1 MLHPQST
8 PHPLRLRRV
17 HGKGA
22 LRVGAALQRAAR
34 KTAPL
39 RRLSNLGAL
48 ERLRA
53 VFLAVALADLAA
65 SVLLIAPTAE
75 PLAERAIAS
84 VAACWLALYWTRGF
98 ARGSFPLAGELL
110 EALAGFAIFCA
121 APGRPLLPLVAIVYR
136 SQYSEGGFRRAFG
149 RYALWVIAWFGG
161 HALAHGLGYLRGDIS
176 PAAGTAL
183 APLAFCMLALDKRQ
197 LYVLAERLRHDAT
210 HDSLTGLANR
220 RRLLALLGEACARGP
235 AVSCVA
241 LMILDLDNF
250 KGINDGLGHA
260 AGDELLVAL
269 ARRLVNAVGDDGI
282 VARLGGD
289 EFAVL
294 APGASAVQ
302 ARAIA
307 ERTCRAIE
315 HEFELQA
322 EVHLSA
328 RASIGIAVCPEHG
341 HDPASL
347 IRHADVAMYC
357 AKRSE
362 SERSA
367 FELYNPARDEH
378 SRERVLLLGEL
389 PRAIRGGELVL
400 HYQPKVN
407 LRSGRIAGVEAL
419 VRWQHPSRG
428 QLSPDRFLPL
438 AEQAGLM
445 RELTLKALDMALA
458 QCARWRASGHDLP
471 VAVNLAAANLL
482 DASLAPNVTRMLER
496 YGLPPS
502 SLVLEITE
510 RVVGT
515 DSRRVMDVLAQ
526 LRQRDIALSLD
537 DFGIGSST
545 LGFLSELPVQEVK
558 LDRSF
563 IASGS
568 ARNERIMKLI
578 IDAAAQLGL
587 RTVVEGIEHRE
598 SLELIT
604 KFGADEAQ
612 GFYLARP
619 LSVLDM
625 TDALGSWQ
633 PVELPNAGTYWPD
646 GKHLGGPS
654 RALTY

>member
-1 MLHPQST
+1 MDMV
-8 PHPLRLRRV
+8 RLRWF
-17 HGKGA
+17 
-22 LRVGAALQRAAR
+22 
-34 KTAPL
+34 
-39 RRLSNLGAL
+39 RRLGAI

-53 VFLAVALADLAA
+53 VFLAVVLADLAA
-65 SVLLIAPTAE
+65 SVLLIVPAAE
-75 PLAERAIAS
+75 PLAERALATIA
-84 VAACWLALYWTRGF
+84 AGWLALYWTRGF
-98 ARGSFPLAGELL
+98 ARGGFPLAGEFF
-110 EALAGFAIFCA
+110 EALAGFALFCA
-121 APGRPLLPLVAIVYR
+121 VPGRPLLPLVAIVYR

-149 RYALWVIAWFGG
+149 RYALWVLAWFGG
-161 HALAHGLGYLRGDIS
+161 HALAYGPGYLRGDIS
-176 PAAGTAL
+176 PAVGTAL

-197 LYVLAERLRHDAT
+197 LSVLAERSRHDAT

-220 RRLLALLGEACARGP
+220 RQLLALLGEACAP
-235 AVSCVA
+235 ASAVSRLA

-250 KGINDGLGHA
+250 KGINDGLGHT
-260 AGDELLVAL
+260 AGDELLVEL
-269 ARRLVNAVGDDGI
+269 AQRLVKAVGGNAT

-294 APGASAVQ
+294 ARGADAAEAQ
-302 ARAIA
+302 RIA
-307 ERTCRAIE
+307 QRMCQAIE

-328 RASIGIAVCPEHG
+328 RASIGIAVCPAHG
-341 HDPASL
+341 RDPATL

-357 AKRSE
+357 AKRTE
-362 SERSA
+362 SEHST
-367 FELYNPARDEH
+367 FELYDPQRDEH
-378 SRERVLLLGEL
+378 SRERLLLLGEL
-389 PRAIRGGELVL
+389 PRAIRGDEVVL
-400 HYQPKVN
+400 HYQPKMDLHN
-407 LRSGRIAGVEAL
+407 GRIAGVEAL
-419 VRWQHPSRG
+419 VRWQHPTRG

-445 RELTLKALDMALA
+445 RELTLKALDMALG

-482 DASLAPNVTRMLER
+482 DASLAPNVARLLQR
-496 YGLPPS
+496 YALPPT

-515 DSRRVMDVLAQ
+515 DRRRVEHVLAQ
-526 LRQRDIALSLD
+526 LRQHDIELSLD

-563 IASGS
+563 ISSGS

-587 RTVVEGIEHRE
+587 RTVVEGIEQRE
-598 SLELIT
+598 SLDLVAQ
-604 KFGADEAQ
+604 FGADEAQ

-619 LSVLDM
+619 MSAVEM
-625 TDALGSWQ
+625 TDLLNNWQ
-633 PVELPNAGTYWPD
+633 PLELPHPGAPWPTPGAANARHASALP
-646 GKHLGGPS
+646 
-654 RALTY
+654 RALAS

>member
-1 MLHPQST
+1 MRSESAGRTGTTLRSALREKV
-8 PHPLRLRRV
+8 PLRWFTR
-17 HGKGA
+17 
-22 LRVGAALQRAAR
+22 
-34 KTAPL
+34 
-39 RRLSNLGAL
+39 LGAL

-65 SVLLIAPTAE
+65 SVLLIAPAAE
-75 PLAERAIAS
+75 PVAERALATIA
-84 VAACWLALYWTRGF
+84 AGWLALYWTRGF
-98 ARGSFPLAGELL
+98 ARGSFPLAGEPL
-110 EALAGFAIFCA
+110 EALAGFALFCA

-149 RYALWVIAWFGG
+149 RYALWVLAWFGG
-161 HALAHGLGYLRGDIS
+161 HALAYGPGYLRGDIS
-176 PAAGTAL
+176 PAAGTGL
-183 APLAFCMLALDKRQ
+183 APLAFCALALDKRQ

-220 RRLLALLGEACARGP
+220 RQLLALLGEACAPGP
-235 AVSCVA
+235 AVSRVA

-260 AGDELLVAL
+260 AGDELLVELAL
-269 ARRLVNAVGDDGI
+269 RLVNAVGPDAS

-294 APGASAVQ
+294 ARGADAVEARRIAGRICQ
-302 ARAIA
+302 AT
-307 ERTCRAIE
+307 ER
-315 HEFELQA
+315 EFELQA
-322 EVHLSA
+322 EVRLSA

-341 HDPASL
+341 RDPATL

-362 SERSA
+362 SERST
-367 FELYNPARDEH
+367 FELYDPQRDEH

-389 PRAIRGGELVL
+389 PRAIRGRELVL
-400 HYQPKVN
+400 HYQPKVD
-407 LRSGRIAGVEAL
+407 LHSGRIAGVEAL
-419 VRWQHPSRG
+419 VRWQHPTRG
-428 QLSPDRFLPL
+428 RLSPDRFLPL

-445 RELTLKALDMALA
+445 RELTLRALDMALG

-482 DASLAPNVTRMLER
+482 DASLAPHVARLLEH
-496 YGLPPS
+496 YALPPS

-515 DSRRVMDVLAQ
+515 DRRRVADVLAQ
-526 LRQRDIALSLD
+526 LREHDIALSLD

-563 IASGS
+563 IASAS

-587 RTVVEGIEHRE
+587 RTVVEGIERRE
-598 SLELIT
+598 SLELVAQ
-604 KFGADEAQ
+604 FGADEVQ
-612 GFYLARP
+612 GFYLASP
-619 LSVLDM
+619 LDIVEM
-625 TDALGSWQ
+625 TALLNSWQ
-633 PVELPNAGTYWPD
+633 PLELPHRGA
-646 GKHLGGPS
+646 HRPS
-654 RALTY
+654 TGAANGEHASTLPRALAR

>member
-1 MLHPQST
+1 MV
-8 PHPLRLRRV
+8 PLRWF
-17 HGKGA
+17 
-22 LRVGAALQRAAR
+22 AR
-34 KTAPL
+34 
-39 RRLSNLGAL
+39 LGAL

-53 VFLAVALADLAA
+53 VFLAVALADLAT
-65 SVLLIAPTAE
+65 SVLLIVPTTE
-75 PLAERAIAS
+75 PVVERALATIA
-84 VAACWLALYWTRGF
+84 AGWLALYWTRGF
-98 ARGSFPLAGELL
+98 ARGSFPLAGEPL
-110 EALAGFAIFCA
+110 EALAGFALFCA
-121 APGRPLLPLVAIVYR
+121 SPGRPLLPLVAIVYR
-136 SQYSEGGFRRAFG
+136 SQYSEGGIRRAFS
-149 RYALWVIAWFGG
+149 RYGLWVLAWFGG
-161 HALAHGLGYLRGDIS
+161 HALAYGPGYLRGDIS

-220 RRLLALLGEACARGP
+220 RQLLTLLGEACAPGH
-235 AVSCVA
+235 AVSRVV

-260 AGDELLVAL
+260 AGDELLVEL
-269 ARRLVNAVGDDGI
+269 ARRLLDAVGPDAT

-294 APGASAVQ
+294 ALGAGAVEALQ
-302 ARAIA
+302 IA
-307 ERTCRAIE
+307 ERACQALE

-328 RASIGIAVCPEHG
+328 RASIGIAVRPEHG
-341 HDPASL
+341 RDPATL

-362 SERSA
+362 SESSS
-367 FELYNPARDEH
+367 FELYDPRRDEH
-378 SRERVLLLGEL
+378 SRERVLLLSEL
-389 PRAIRGGELVL
+389 PRAIRDGELVL
-400 HYQPKVN
+400 NYQPKVD
-407 LRSGRIAGVEAL
+407 LHTGRIAGVEAL
-419 VRWQHPSRG
+419 VRWQHPTRG

-445 RELTLKALDMALA
+445 RELTLKALDMALG

-482 DASLAPNVTRMLER
+482 DASLGPSVARLLEH
-496 YGLPPS
+496 YELPPS

-515 DSRRVMDVLAQ
+515 DRRRVADVLTQ
-526 LRQRDIALSLD
+526 LREHDIALSLD

-563 IASGS
+563 ISSGS

-587 RTVVEGIEHRE
+587 RTVVEGIERRD
-598 SLELIT
+598 SLELIAR
-604 KFGADEAQ
+604 FGADEAQ

-619 LSVLDM
+619 MAVLEM
-625 TDALGSWQ
+625 TGLLNNWQPLELPPPGGAEPAPSAVNRKNADALPQ
-633 PVELPNAGTYWPD
+633 
-646 GKHLGGPS
+646 
-654 RALTY
+654 RALAR

>member
-1 MLHPQST
+1 MHHLQS
-8 PHPLRLRRV
+8 PLRWFM
-17 HGKGA
+17 
-22 LRVGAALQRAAR
+22 
-34 KTAPL
+34 
-39 RRLSNLGAL
+39 RLSAL

-65 SVLLIAPTAE
+65 SVVLIVPTAE

-84 VAACWLALYWTRGF
+84 IAAGLLALYWTRGF
-98 ARGSFPLAGELL
+98 ARGSFPLAGEPL
-110 EALAGFAIFCA
+110 EALAGFALFCA

-136 SQYSEGGFRRAFG
+136 SQYSEGGIRRAFG
-149 RYALWVIAWFGG
+149 RYALWVLAWFGG
-161 HALAHGLGYLRGDIS
+161 HTLAYGPGYLRGDIS

-210 HDSLTGLANR
+210 HDSLTSLPNR
-220 RRLLALLGEACARGP
+220 RQLLALLGEACAAGR
-235 AVSCVA
+235 AVSPVA

-260 AGDELLVAL
+260 AGDELLVEL
-269 ARRLVNAVGDDGI
+269 ARRLLDAVGPDAT

-294 APGASAVQ
+294 ARDADAGE
-302 ARAIA
+302 AREIA
-307 ERTCRAIE
+307 ERVCRATE
-315 HEFELQA
+315 REFELQA

-328 RASIGIAVCPEHG
+328 RASIGIALCPAHG
-341 HDPASL
+341 RDPATL

-362 SERSA
+362 SERST
-367 FELYNPARDEH
+367 FELYEPHRDEH
-378 SRERVLLLGEL
+378 SRERVLLLAEL
-389 PRAIRGGELVL
+389 PRAIRAGELVL
-400 HYQPKVN
+400 NYQPKVD
-407 LRSGRIAGVEAL
+407 LHSGRIAGVEAL
-419 VRWQHPSRG
+419 VRWLHPTRG

-445 RELTLKALDMALA
+445 RELTLKALDMALG

-482 DASLAPNVTRMLER
+482 DASLGPNVARLLDR
-496 YGLPPS
+496 YELPPS

-515 DSRRVMDVLAQ
+515 DRRRVADVLAQ
-526 LRQRDIALSLD
+526 LREHDIALSLD

-578 IDAAAQLGL
+578 IDAAIQLGL
-587 RTVVEGIEHRE
+587 RTVVEGIERRE
-598 SLELIT
+598 SLELVAR
-604 KFGADEAQ
+604 FGADEAQ

-619 LSVLDM
+619 MSAVGM
-625 TDALGSWQ
+625 TDLLGGWRAL
-633 PVELPNAGTYWPD
+633 ELPGPGEHMRGPDTAD
-646 GKHLGGPS
+646 GKHAGGVP
-654 RALTY
+654 RALVR